1 MILPSGGKLTGVGSS
16 SSAHRLATVTVAGL
30 GLYLAVS
37 VLLFRL
43 RTDYSLLHDA
53 ESDYA
58 VGGWSRLMDVAFLV
72 RGGFSAALILAL
84 AYAVPASARSEIGV
98 ALLWIWSVGS
108 GLLAF
113 FPTDLEGQEPAT
125 AAGGVH
131 LILALAAFLAAPVGQ
146 LAIAWRLRYARH
158 WRPVLPVLLAL
169 PVLAAAAFVLLL
181 RTRLAPHSLDGLW
194 ERVFLACVLVWLLV
208 AALRILTLHRLPVPV

>member
-37 VLLFRL
+37 VLVFRL

-98 ALLWIWSVGS
+98 ALWWIWSVGS

-146 LAIAWRLRYARH
+146 LAIAWRLRYERQ